1 MSPRRE
7 PLPPPRPRPMARA
20 DSITQFPTPRHPAV
34 KQASKKFFFEKKNQK
49 TFVLSTL
56 YRLHYLAR
64 APPVSRHASAC
75 RHPRLAAPPTYPKP
89 DSPFDPAKNPRHP
102 LPMPNPSRIGFLL
115 TCFLLPGLIG
125 TFASFSIPAP
135 VIDEQHQQAAL
146 DAIQNAPSPSA
157 QTALIQNLPNEIDPA
172 PPAHNTTGTAPLPQR
187 LAAARIRIQQDVLA
201 EARDEAYKIRLMV
214 ITFTVLGALFGVAL
228 LGKNP

>member
-1 MSPRRE
+1 
-7 PLPPPRPRPMARA
+7 
-20 DSITQFPTPRHPAV
+20 
-34 KQASKKFFFEKKNQK
+34 
-49 TFVLSTL
+49 
-56 YRLHYLAR
+56 
-64 APPVSRHASAC
+64 
-75 RHPRLAAPPTYPKP
+75 
-89 DSPFDPAKNPRHP
+89 
-102 LPMPNPSRIGFLL
+102 MPNPTRSGFLL

-172 PPAHNTTGTAPLPQR
+172 PAALITTGTAPLPQR